1 MEFITDITEEVKKH
15 IESVGHEIVETDSFL
30 ISEAIEKVKNKIRN
44 KTNQKEVPQGLKYVW
59 VNRSV
64 GEFLNFK
71 IKIGKLQIESL
82 NFERI
87 AKEITDAGVKVSYD
101 DTMTTGA
108 KFESYLNNLITYGED
123 QFYKYR
129 RLVW

>member
-1 MEFITDITEEVKKH
+1 MEFITDITEEVKKY

-30 ISEAIEKVKNKIRN
+30 ISESIEKVKNKIRN

-59 VNRSV
+59 VNQSV

-71 IKIGKLQIESL
+71 LKIGKLQMESL
-82 NFERI
+82 NFERM

-108 KFESYLNNLITYGED
+108 KFESYLNSLLTYGED
-123 QFYKYR
+123 QFYRYR

>member
-1 MEFITDITEEVKKH
+1 MEFMTDITEEVKKY
-15 IESVGHEIVETDSFL
+15 IESVGYEIVETDSFL

-44 KTNQKEVPQGLKYVW
+44 KTNQKEVPQGLKYAW
-59 VNRSV
+59 VNQSV

-71 IKIGKLQIESL
+71 LKIGKLQIESL
-82 NFERI
+82 NFGRI

-108 KFESYLNNLITYGED
+108 KFESYLNNLLTYGED
-123 QFYKYR
+123 QFYRYR

>member
-1 MEFITDITEEVKKH
+1 MEIITDITEEVKKH
-15 IESVGHEIVETDSFL
+15 IESVGYEIVETDSFL

-59 VNRSV
+59 INQSV

-71 IKIGKLQIESL
+71 LKIGKLQIESL
-82 NFERI
+82 NFGRM

-108 KFESYLNNLITYGED
+108 KFESFLTTLLTYGED
-123 QFYKYR
+123 QFYRYR

>member
-59 VNRSV
+59 VNQSV

-123 QFYKYR
+123 QIYKYR

>member
-30 ISEAIEKVKNKIRN
+30 ISEAIEKVKNKILN

-59 VNRSV
+59 VNQSV

>member
-1 MEFITDITEEVKKH
+1 MEFITDITEEVKKY
-15 IESVGHEIVETDSFL
+15 IESVGYEIVETDSFL

-44 KTNQKEVPQGLKYVW
+44 KTNQKEVPQGLKYAW
-59 VNRSV
+59 VNQSV

-71 IKIGKLQIESL
+71 LKIGKLQIESL
-82 NFERI
+82 NFGRI

-108 KFESYLNNLITYGED
+108 KFESYLNNLLTYGED
-123 QFYKYR
+123 QFYRYR
-129 RLVW
+129 RFVW

>member
-1 MEFITDITEEVKKH
+1 MEIITDITEEVKKY

-59 VNRSV
+59 VNQSV

-71 IKIGKLQIESL
+71 LKIGKLQMESL
-82 NFERI
+82 NFERM

-108 KFESYLNNLITYGED
+108 KFESYLNSLLTYGED
-123 QFYKYR
+123 QFYRYR

>member
-59 VNRSV
+59 VNQSV

-87 AKEITDAGVKVSYD
+87 AKEIADAGVKVSYD

>member
-1 MEFITDITEEVKKH
+1 MEFITDITEEVKKY
-15 IESVGHEIVETDSFL
+15 IESVRYEIVETDSFL
-30 ISEAIEKVKNKIRN
+30 ISDAIEKVKNKIRN
-44 KTNQKEVPQGLKYVW
+44 KTNQKEVSQGLKYVW
-59 VNRSV
+59 INQSV

-71 IKIGKLQIESL
+71 LKIGNLQIESL
-82 NFERI
+82 NFERM

-108 KFESYLNNLITYGED
+108 KFESYLNSLLTYGDD
-123 QFYKYR
+123 QFYSYR

>member
-1 MEFITDITEEVKKH
+1 MEFITDVTEEVKKY
-15 IESVGHEIVETDSFL
+15 IESVGYEIVETDSFL

-44 KTNQKEVPQGLKYVW
+44 KTNQKEVPKGLKHVW
-59 VNRSV
+59 ITQSV

-71 IKIGKLQIESL
+71 LKIGKLQIENL
-82 NFERI
+82 NFERM
-87 AKEITDAGVKVSYD
+87 AKEITDAGVKISYD

-108 KFESYLNNLITYGED
+108 KFESYLTTLLTYGED
-123 QFYKYR
+123 QFYRYR

>member
-1 MEFITDITEEVKKH
+1 MENITDITEEVKKY

-30 ISEAIEKVKNKIRN
+30 ISEAIEKVKNKICN

-59 VNRSV
+59 VNQSV

-71 IKIGKLQIESL
+71 LKIGKLQIESL
-82 NFERI
+82 NFGRM
-87 AKEITDAGVKVSYD
+87 AKEIVDAGVKISYD
-101 DTMTTGA
+101 DTMTTGG
-108 KFESYLNNLITYGED
+108 KFESFLNILLTYGDD
-123 QFYKYR
+123 QFYRYR

>member
-15 IESVGHEIVETDSFL
+15 IELVGYEIVETDSFL

-59 VNRSV
+59 INQSV

-71 IKIGKLQIESL
+71 LKIGKLQIESL
-82 NFERI
+82 NFERM

-108 KFESYLNNLITYGED
+108 KFESFLTTLLTYGED
-123 QFYKYR
+123 QFYRYR
-129 RLVW
+129 RIVW

>member
-1 MEFITDITEEVKKH
+1 MEFITDITEEVKKY
-15 IESVGHEIVETDSFL
+15 IESVRYEIVETDSFL

-44 KTNQKEVPQGLKYVW
+44 KTNQKEVSQGLKYVW
-59 VNRSV
+59 INQSV

-71 IKIGKLQIESL
+71 LKIGNLQIESL
-82 NFERI
+82 NFERM

-108 KFESYLNNLITYGED
+108 KFESYLNSLLTYGDD
-123 QFYKYR
+123 QFYSYR

>member
-15 IESVGHEIVETDSFL
+15 IESVGYEIVETDSFL

-59 VNRSV
+59 INQSV

-71 IKIGKLQIESL
+71 LKIGKLQIESL
-82 NFERI
+82 NFGRM

-108 KFESYLNNLITYGED
+108 KFESFLNNLLTYGED
-123 QFYKYR
+123 QFYRYR
-129 RLVW
+129 RLIW

>member
-59 VNRSV
+59 VNQSV

-87 AKEITDAGVKVSYD
+87 AKEITDAGVKVNYD

>member
-15 IESVGHEIVETDSFL
+15 IELAGHEIVETDSFL

-59 VNRSV
+59 INQSV

-71 IKIGKLQIESL
+71 LKIGKLQIENL
-82 NFERI
+82 NFGRM

-108 KFESYLNNLITYGED
+108 KFESYLTTLLTYGED
-123 QFYKYR
+123 QFYRYR

>member
-1 MEFITDITEEVKKH
+1 MEIITDITEEVKKY

-30 ISEAIEKVKNKIRN
+30 ISESIEKVKNKIRN

-59 VNRSV
+59 INQSV

-71 IKIGKLQIESL
+71 LKIGKLQIESL
-82 NFERI
+82 NFGRM
-87 AKEITDAGVKVSYD
+87 AKEITDTGVKVSYD

-108 KFESYLNNLITYGED
+108 KFESFLTTLLTYGED
-123 QFYKYR
+123 QFYRYR

>member
-59 VNRSV
+59 VNQSV

>member
-59 VNRSV
+59 VNQSV
-64 GEFLNFK
+64 GECLNFK

>member
-1 MEFITDITEEVKKH
+1 MEITTDITEEVKKY

-59 VNRSV
+59 VNQSV

-71 IKIGKLQIESL
+71 LKIGKLQIESL
-82 NFERI
+82 NFGRM
-87 AKEITDAGVKVSYD
+87 AKEIVDAGVKISYD
-101 DTMTTGA
+101 DTMTTGG
-108 KFESYLNNLITYGED
+108 KFESFLNSLLTYGDD
-123 QFYKYR
+123 QFYRYR